1 VLHSHN
7 LQLRSRLSSAAE
19 EETLLLDELNRLRK
33 SLADKEYLLLQQQS
47 CSLSGTELTA
57 QSLVADTLAKL
68 TSIEKES
75 LAARGQLCGEL
86 VENNCDSAKLESR
99 RAPDG
104 GQDVA
109 TRGRAAKQ
117 AHIDLK
123 TSTSGADTTMH
134 LWSPPVSGFMP
145 DSTHRVDNNK
155 SDHSLATPLTFIKSF
170 QKKLNQPAG
179 RVPLKP
185 LHENTMRIESPGKMP
200 AKQIHRSFVGS
211 SRHIAVPRK
220 PRMPVGVDRQARLV
234 TDHNADTRDN
244 DNTTSFS
251 EEAGL
256 DDDGIQAVA
265 NRIKSR
271 LYV

>member
-47 CSLSGTELTA
+47 CSLSGKELTA

-68 TSIEKES
+68 SSIEKES

-86 VENNCDSAKLESR
+86 VENNCDSSKLESR

-109 TRGRAAKQ
+109 TRGQADKQ
-117 AHIDLK
+117 AHIDLT

-134 LWSPPVSGFMP
+134 LWSPPVRAFML
-145 DSTHRVDNNK
+145 DSTHHVDNNK
-155 SDHSLATPLTFIKSF
+155 SDHPLATPLTSIKSF

-185 LHENTMRIESPGKMP
+185 LNENTMRTKMP